1 VWWTCCHHI
10 TIYQDHAQ
18 ALHDPAVRTA
28 KEAAEDTAKKAAAR
42 TAKESMSRAADKVK
56 ELNKPDKEGTYNIA
70 VSGDGT
76 FIFRSGYCSLHS
88 HWKGIGLWDYAKWIG
103 WVQTERGKEGT
114 VSLMSGGNN
123 TNTNAKH
130 TLQVL
135 LALLIL
141 QVCWQYSW
149 DQLHSTIPSK
159 WSFSDMG
166 SVKPITFLSRKMSMV
181 M

>member
-1 VWWTCCHHI
+1 MTRNISIGHQGLLKFTCVMNMLPPMKENA
-10 TIYQDHAQ
+10 YQDHAQ

-88 HWKGIGLWDYAKWIG
+88 HWKGIGL
-103 WVQTERGKEGT
+103 
-114 VSLMSGGNN
+114 
-123 TNTNAKH
+123 
-130 TLQVL
+130 
-135 LALLIL
+135 
-141 QVCWQYSW
+141 
-149 DQLHSTIPSK
+149 
-159 WSFSDMG
+159 
-166 SVKPITFLSRKMSMV
+166 
-181 M
+181 